1 MASNKFDSQLKVY
14 SEIVTYVPSFLNF
27 SIVTG
32 PCCEMSK
39 ESCHLFQIK
48 QILSDGLVTYLVVS
62 VLAVDQG
69 SNNIYVE
76 I

>member
-1 MASNKFDSQLKVY
+1 
-14 SEIVTYVPSFLNF
+14 
-27 SIVTG
+27 
-32 PCCEMSK
+32 MSK